1 MKCPGAKLFAICH
14 HLDVCW
20 SWENWEVK
28 CFIFILSPP
37 LLKLNFLFPW
47 FLRGFNYEDDQLIV
61 LDPWLNTQPSIK
73 FVGRKASLRPTF
85 CQLDGEGGSEV
96 ESEDRQ
102 VDARSPSSSS
112 PSSPPTPATPEVK
125 VKRPMKYWFCF
136 NTWQSILSNEG
147 EVRQLHE
154 RICHEMVTVIYLK

>member
-1 MKCPGAKLFAICH
+1 MKRPGAKLFAICH
-14 HLDVCW
+14 HLNLCW

-47 FLRGFNYEDDQLIV
+47 FLRGFNYEDDQLTV
-61 LDPWLNTQPSIK
+61 LDLWLNSQPSIK

-85 CQLDGEGGSEV
+85 CQLDGEGGSEM

-112 PSSPPTPATPEVK
+112 PSSPPYSNDSRSQAETAFEVL
-125 VKRPMKYWFCF
+125 VLLQHLAVHPLQRRGGSS
-136 NTWQSILSNEG
+136 TS
-147 EVRQLHE
+147 
-154 RICHEMVTVIYLK
+154 

>member
-1 MKCPGAKLFAICH
+1 MQNFHCAICYVPNVNTSETSWSKTICY
-14 HLDVCW
+14 LPPPGDQIFNLCW

-47 FLRGFNYEDDQLIV
+47 FLRGFNYEDDQLTV
-61 LDPWLNTQPSIK
+61 LDLWLNSQPSIK

-85 CQLDGEGGSEV
+85 CQLDGEGGSEM

-112 PSSPPTPATPEVK
+112 PSSPPYSNDSRSQAETAFEVL
-125 VKRPMKYWFCF
+125 VLLQHLAVHP
-136 NTWQSILSNEG
+136 L
-147 EVRQLHE
+147 
-154 RICHEMVTVIYLK
+154 